1 MIENLPPNWE
11 VAPLGDLLEPLDD
24 GRPIHQGWSPQCES
38 RPSRSD
44 DEWAVL
50 KTTAI
55 QSGNFLPQHNKMLPT
70 SLQPRPWLE
79 VRNGDMLI
87 TCAGPRARCGVACLV
102 RSTRP
107 RLMMSGKIYRIR
119 FNKNYLLSSYLEL
132 YFRSAS
138 AWREIDRMKTGVSDS
153 GLNLTQARF
162 RTLPIPVAPL
172 AEQKRI
178 VAAIEEHFSRVDAAE
193 AALDSSINR
202 IPLLLETAIHA
213 QVHKYPTDP
222 APLCRFLIQRLS
234 NGRSVP
240 TATKGGFPV
249 LRLTCLR
256 DGTVDS
262 GETKQGDFG
271 SANPTQHLIRP
282 NDFLISRG
290 NGSLNL
296 VGLGGLVPAGALPVA
311 FPDTLI
317 RARVDESRLRPSFV
331 SHIWNSQLVR
341 KQLEAQART
350 TAGIYKINQTM
361 IEQVTLPVPS
371 PDDQDK
377 VVRNLDEFRSSV
389 RIMER
394 GAKRTRERIAE
405 LRRSV
410 LTAAFAGRLVL
421 QDPDDEPASVLL
433 ERIATSR
440 AAKPARR
447 RART

>member
-1 MIENLPPNWE
+1 MTDKLPPGWNWATLGGIGRYLNGRGFKKTE
-11 VAPLGDLLEPLDD
+11 WGRTGRPIIRIQNLTGSSNYFNYFNGDADPRNVVHPGDLLVSWAATLGVFIWRGNEAVLNQHIFKVDSHIQKAFHRWLLEHVLGDLVRQAHGSGMVHITKSKFE
-24 GRPIHQGWSPQCES
+24 
-38 RPSRSD
+38 
-44 DEWAVL
+44 
-50 KTTAI
+50 TT
-55 QSGNFLPQHNKMLPT
+55 Q
-70 SLQPRPWLE
+70 
-79 VRNGDMLI
+79 V
-87 TCAGPRARCGVACLV
+87 
-102 RSTRP
+102 
-107 RLMMSGKIYRIR
+107 
-119 FNKNYLLSSYLEL
+119 
-132 YFRSAS
+132 
-138 AWREIDRMKTGVSDS
+138 
-153 GLNLTQARF
+153 
-162 RTLPIPVAPL
+162 PVPPL

-178 VAAIEEHFSRVDAAE
+178 VDALEEYFSRLDAAE

-296 VGLGGLVPAGALPVA
+296 VGLGGLVPAGAPPVA